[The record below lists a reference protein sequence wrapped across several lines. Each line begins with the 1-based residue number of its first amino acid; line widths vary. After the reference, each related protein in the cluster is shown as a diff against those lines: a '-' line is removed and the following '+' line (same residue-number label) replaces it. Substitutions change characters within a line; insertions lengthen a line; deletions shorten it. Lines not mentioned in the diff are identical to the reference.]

1 MSNSSNYGGGYLDHA
16 EEEIQDFLRVG
27 TQIVFVPFALND
39 LDGYAA
45 KACERFERM
54 GYKCSSVHEADYA
67 IEAVEDAEAIFIG
80 GGNTFRLL
88 TRLYEL
94 DLLELIHERV
104 KAGMPY
110 LGASAGSNV
119 ACPTIKTTNDMP
131 IIQPESFNALAL
143 VPFQINPHYIDPDP
157 NSKHMGESR
166 EDRIRE
172 FHEMSAIP
180 VVGLREGS
188 MLRIEE
194 RKMTLRGAAP
204 ARVFL
209 RGKAPQEYSPG
220 SNLDFLLGSGLK
232 S

>member
-27 TQIVFVPFALND
+27 TRIVFVPFALND

-94 DLLELIHERV
+94 DLLELVHERV

-119 ACPTIKTTNDMP
+119 ACPTIKTSNDMP

-143 VPFQINPHYIDPDP
+143 VPFQINPHYSDPDP

-172 FHEMSAIP
+172 FHEMSPIP

-194 RKMTLRGAAP
+194 RKVTLRGAAP

-209 RGKAPQEYSPG
+209 RGKAPQEYPPG